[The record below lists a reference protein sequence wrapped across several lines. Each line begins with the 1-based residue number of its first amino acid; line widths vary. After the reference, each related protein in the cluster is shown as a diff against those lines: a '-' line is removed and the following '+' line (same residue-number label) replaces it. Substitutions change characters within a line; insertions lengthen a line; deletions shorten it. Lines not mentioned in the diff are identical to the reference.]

1 MSFNKLQK
9 ILNSSSHNNLDD
21 IVQRAKNM
29 EELCFTL
36 KKTID
41 NEAAQYLIACN
52 IRKSGKLIVLCNS
65 NAWASKFRYQNQLF
79 LRTAREKFPHVTSC
93 EIKILAG

>member
-41 NEAAQYLIACN
+41 NEASQYLIACN
-52 IRKSGKLIVLCNS
+52 IRNSGKLIILCNS
-65 NAWASKFRYQNQLF
+65 NAWASKFRYQINY
-79 LRTAREKFPHVTSC
+79 S
-93 EIKILAG
+93 